1 LQQNP
6 NSNGYTS
13 RMVPEQRRPPMEAV
27 TTFDEVLLG
36 YDRAAAQ
43 AEARRGLG
51 LAYGAATRGC
61 PFGVDFD
68 RLVPAL
74 AEGDFDR
81 AAAVVAE
88 AHPWGGIMGRCC
100 HKFCEAAMVG
110 AYPEGMEPLN
120 LRTLERAAADH
131 GPPQPTVVEAEP
143 SGKRVAIVGAGS
155 GGLGTA
161 LGLLRAGH
169 AVTIYDDLRDIGG
182 MLIVGYPNFRM
193 PRDVLRR
200 ELPIQSPL
208 LHLEFGQPI
217 DRAGLGRLLAEYD
230 AVCLAIGRFRP
241 AAVKIPGDE
250 LASVYEGLDFLE
262 AVTLGT
268 PPPIGDTVAV
278 LGAGYTA
285 QDVAR
290 TARRLGARCHVL
302 YRRGPEEMPV
312 AASTRDRFIQMME
325 REGVPYQWLLTPL
338 RILGEDGRA
347 VAVEVQ
353 RTRLGPPDASGRG
366 RPEPTDEPPYLLP
379 VTAVIKAMGQR
390 PDFTLLP
397 DDVHANADFVLHVD
411 RHASRRGLFVV
422 GDIAG
427 DVGNDGAF
435 VGGLET
441 AVQMNRYLA
450 DPAHA
455 WPAVGPDTEV
465 ERHRPGHSL
474 E

>member
-1 LQQNP
+1 
-6 NSNGYTS
+6 
-13 RMVPEQRRPPMEAV
+13 MVPEGRRPAAEAV

-36 YDRAAAQ
+36 YDREAAV

-51 LAYGAATRGC
+51 LSFARATRGC

-74 AEGDFDR
+74 AAGDFDQ
-81 AAAVVAE
+81 AATVVSE

-100 HKFCEAAMVG
+100 HKFCEVAMLG
-110 AYPEGMEPLN
+110 AYPAGVEPLN

-131 GPPQPTVVEAEP
+131 GPSRPTVVEAAP
-143 SGKRVAIVGAGS
+143 SGKRVAVVGAGS
-155 GGLGTA
+155 GGLGAA

-169 AVTIYDDLRDIGG
+169 AVTIYDALPDIGG

-193 PRDVLRR
+193 PRPVLRR

-208 LHLEFGQPI
+208 LWLELGQRI
-217 DRAGLGRLLAEYD
+217 DRPRLERLLQEYD

-241 AAVKIPGDE
+241 AAVKLPGDE
-250 LASVYEGLDFLE
+250 LAGVYEALDFLE

-290 TARRLGARCHVL
+290 TARRLGARVHVL

-312 AASTRDRFIQMME
+312 APSTRERFIQMME
-325 REGVPYQWLLTPL
+325 REGVPYQFFLSPL
-338 RILGEDGRA
+338 RIVGENGRA
-347 VAVEVQ
+347 VAVECQ
-353 RTRLGPPDASGRG
+353 RTRLGAPDASGRP
-366 RPEPTDEPPYLLP
+366 RPEPTDEPPFLLP
-379 VTAVIKAMGQR
+379 VTAVVKAMWQR
-390 PDFTLLP
+390 PDFSLLP
-397 DDVHANADFVLHVD
+397 ADVLANADFVLHVD

-435 VGGLET
+435 VGGLE
-441 AVQMNRYLA
+441 AAGHMNRFLA
-450 DPAHA
+450 GPAYA
-455 WPAVGPDTEV
+455 WPTVGPDTSV
-465 ERHRPGHSL
+465 GRRRPGVSL